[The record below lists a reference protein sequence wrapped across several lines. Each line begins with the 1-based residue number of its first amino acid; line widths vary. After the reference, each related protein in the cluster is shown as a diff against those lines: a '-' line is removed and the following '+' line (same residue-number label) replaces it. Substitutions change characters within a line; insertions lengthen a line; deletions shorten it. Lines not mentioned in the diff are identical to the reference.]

1 VRYSLQSTL
10 TPSFSWTESKADSN
24 ASLTLVG
31 WNPPRIEG
39 RVSSTSKLGEKEEGG
54 EEGRKERRRQGRGR
68 EEGGREKEGKEGKKE
83 RKRESGLCVLLVREY
98 K

>member
-1 VRYSLQSTL
+1 M
-10 TPSFSWTESKADSN
+10 ESKADSN

-39 RVSSTSKLGEKEEGG
+39 RVSSTSKLGEKEKGG
-54 EEGRKERRRQGRGR
+54 EEGRKEQRK
-68 EEGGREKEGKEGKKE
+68 EEQKGKLGKKEGKGKLGKKE
-83 RKRESGLCVLLVREY
+83 RKRESGSCALLVREY